1 VDGACKFHIFDG
13 KTREKSNCKYVFKVN
28 EKNIDMRPP
37 SIYDRAKIIYDYKKM
52 GVKYIKLARDG
63 SADYKIKLIKEV
75 DMMLSIIKKS
85 SSDKVFIQAIK
96 KFF

>member
-1 VDGACKFHIFDG
+1 
-13 KTREKSNCKYVFKVN
+13 
-28 EKNIDMRPP
+28 
-37 SIYDRAKIIYDYKKM
+37 M